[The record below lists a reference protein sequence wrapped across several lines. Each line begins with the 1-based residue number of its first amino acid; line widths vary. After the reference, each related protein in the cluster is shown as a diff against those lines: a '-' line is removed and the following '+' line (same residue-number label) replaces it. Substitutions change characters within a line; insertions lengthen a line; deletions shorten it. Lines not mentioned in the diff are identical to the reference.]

1 VGIFREKCCFYSLP
15 FSFFLFG
22 VKGRIGEVGLL
33 LPSSHLPSGGS
44 LFACGSTR
52 TTTKKRKSFMPC
64 PDKKPVKAYLTSDE
78 HQQLVESAAKAGL
91 TVSTFIKRVCLGQRV
106 QSIVD
111 HQAVLAVMKANA
123 DLGRL
128 GGLFKKFLSEG
139 NAVGPYA
146 DDLLATLRSI
156 EATKA
161 QVVKECSA
169 LVQAITQKD
178 KGLGR

>member
-1 VGIFREKCCFYSLP
+1 M
-15 FSFFLFG
+15 
-22 VKGRIGEVGLL
+22 
-33 LPSSHLPSGGS
+33 PSD
-44 LFACGSTR
+44 
-52 TTTKKRKSFMPC
+52 KKRIVTYVT
-64 PDKKPVKAYLTSDE
+64 DDE
-78 HQQLVESAAKAGL
+78 HKQLVQSATKAGL
-91 TVSTFIKRVCLGQRV
+91 TASTFVKRVCLGQRV
-106 QSIVD
+106 HSIVD

-146 DDLLATLRSI
+146 ADLLATLRSI

-161 QVVKECSA
+161 QVVKECTA

-178 KGLGR
+178 KGSGR

>member
-1 VGIFREKCCFYSLP
+1 M
-15 FSFFLFG
+15 
-22 VKGRIGEVGLL
+22 
-33 LPSSHLPSGGS
+33 PSD
-44 LFACGSTR
+44 
-52 TTTKKRKSFMPC
+52 KKRI
-64 PDKKPVKAYLTSDE
+64 VTYVTDE
-78 HQQLVESAAKAGL
+78 EHKQLVESAAKAGL
-91 TVSTFIKRVCLGQRV
+91 TASTFVKRVCLGQRV

-146 DDLLATLRSI
+146 DDLRATLRSI

-169 LVQAITQKD
+169 LVQTIAQKD
-178 KGLGR
+178 KG